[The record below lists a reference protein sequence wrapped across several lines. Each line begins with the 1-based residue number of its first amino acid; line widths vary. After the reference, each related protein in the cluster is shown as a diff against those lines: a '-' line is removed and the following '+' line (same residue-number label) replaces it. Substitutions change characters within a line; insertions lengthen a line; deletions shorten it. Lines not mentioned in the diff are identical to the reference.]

1 MAENQGEDI
10 SHRDDQAEKHGI
22 DTGIQQNCHE
32 DKGVQDVNDVNSI
45 SKIVDEVADNS
56 NSNCTTLLDSH
67 DDGQWAETT

>member
-45 SKIVDEVADNS
+45 S
-56 NSNCTTLLDSH
+56 
-67 DDGQWAETT
+67 